1 MPIKNHWHCGIADH
15 VDRVEN
21 EFRHWEPAAFSGN
34 RRDHNAQQRAD
45 KQRLMQRLLQNLPRG
60 DLAFGGRIE
69 HGQADRC
76 EHRLLHDQNRRDQ
89 SGIAQNVRGDRQT
102 DVVGVQI
109 QRIQRAD
116 GGIRRLRWKNSLL
129 RIRNTNPTSTAEKNA
144 TTMEEWNISKILS
157 LDRMAN
163 IRHGLDTKK
172 AEPVEHHLRG
182 RSAYAHA
189 RGHVTGADDDA
200 NDAEAFQMRLK
211 QDPGH

>member
-1 MPIKNHWHCGIADH
+1 MTGFC
-15 VDRVEN
+15 
-21 EFRHWEPAAFSGN
+21 GN
-34 RRDHNAQQRAD
+34 RGYGDAQQRTD

-60 DLAFGGRIE
+60 DLAFGGHIE

-116 GGIRRLRWKNSLL
+116 GGIRRLQMEEQPIEDQKHQSDQHGREERHNNGGVEYLEDSLL
-129 RIRNTNPTSTAEKNA
+129 GQDGEHQARARYE
-144 TTMEEWNISKILS
+144 
-157 LDRMAN
+157 
-163 IRHGLDTKK
+163 K

-200 NDAEAFQMRLK
+200 NDAEAFQCA
-211 QDPGH
+211 